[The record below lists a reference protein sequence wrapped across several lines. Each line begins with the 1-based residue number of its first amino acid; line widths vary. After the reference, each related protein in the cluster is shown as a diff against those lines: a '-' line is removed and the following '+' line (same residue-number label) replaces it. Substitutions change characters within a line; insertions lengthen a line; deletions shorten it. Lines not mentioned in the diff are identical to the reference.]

1 MKILVTGASGFVG
14 NHVVNYLLS
23 QNHTVVATS
32 RDKLKAQEKE
42 WYDKVKYVPFD
53 ISNFSRDANL
63 FTQFGKPDVLI
74 HLAWDG
80 LPNYLDTIHIEK
92 NLFSHYQFLKNY
104 IESGGNHIVVTGT
117 CLEYGMQNGP
127 LKEDFTPMPDCS
139 YAVAK
144 DSLRRFIVEL
154 QKKHTSLT
162 FQWMRLFY
170 IYGEGQSCKALI
182 PQLEAAIIN
191 GDTVFNMS
199 GGEQLRDYL
208 PVKKVAELISKVALQ
223 KDILGIINCCSGI
236 PISVR
241 KFIENFLILNKYAI
255 DINFGYYAYPNYEP
269 LAFWGNIDKLNKIIN
284 NEESCR
290 RISK

>member
-1 MKILVTGASGFVG
+1 MKVLVTGASGFVG
-14 NHVVNYLLS
+14 HHVVQYLLA

-32 RDKLKAQEKE
+32 RDEVKVQQKA
-42 WYDKVKYVPFD
+42 WYEKVKYIPFD
-53 ISNFSRDANL
+53 IANFSTNTNL
-63 FTQFGKPDVLI
+63 FTHFGEPDVLI

-80 LPNYLDTIHIEK
+80 LPNFLDTIHIDK

-104 IESGGNHIVVTGT
+104 VESGGNHILITGT
-117 CLEYGMQNGP
+117 CLEYGMQSGSLDEDLIP
-127 LKEDFTPMPDCS
+127 LPDCA

-154 QKKHTSLT
+154 QKKHTALT

-170 IYGEGQSCKALI
+170 MYGEGQYSKAIL
-182 PQLEAAIIN
+182 PQLEVAVKK

-208 PVKKVAELISKVALQ
+208 PIDKVAEYISKVALQ
-223 KDILGIINCCSGI
+223 KDIAGIINCCNGT

-241 KFIENFLILNKYAI
+241 KFVEDFIKINNYVIDLNL
-255 DINFGYYAYPNYEP
+255 GYYPYPTYEP
-269 LAFWGNIDKLNKIIN
+269 MAFWGDKNKLDLIL
-284 NEESCR
+284 
-290 RISK
+290 SK

>member
-1 MKILVTGASGFVG
+1 MKVLVTGASGFVG
-14 NHVVNYLLS
+14 NHVVQYLLA

-32 RDKLKAQEKE
+32 RDEAKAQQYD
-42 WYDKVKYVPFD
+42 WYEKVKYIPFD
-53 ISNFSRDANL
+53 ISNFSTNANL
-63 FTQFGKPDVLI
+63 FTHFGEPDVLI

-80 LPNYLDTIHIEK
+80 LPNFLDTIHIDK

-104 IESGGNHIVVTGT
+104 VESGGNHIVITGT
-117 CLEYGMQNGP
+117 CLEYGMQSGSLDENLIP
-127 LKEDFTPMPDCS
+127 LPDCA

-154 QKKHTSLT
+154 QKKYTALT

-170 IYGEGQSCKALI
+170 MYGEGQYSKAIL
-182 PQLEAAIIN
+182 PQLEAAVKK

-208 PVKKVAELISKVALQ
+208 PIHTVAEYISKVALQ
-223 KDILGIINCCSGI
+223 KDIGGIINCCNGT

-241 KFIENFLILNKYAI
+241 KFVEDFIKINNYAI
-255 DINFGYYAYPNYEP
+255 DLNLGYYPYPAYEP
-269 LAFWGNIDKLNKIIN
+269 MAFWGDKNKIDLIL
-284 NEESCR
+284 
-290 RISK
+290 SK